1 MNYMISTFNLTG
13 SHTSDSLFK
22 MYFVPQNRIQENR
35 HWKTNKSIMKRFQL
49 EGQSL
54 QIRAETRQ
62 IKLVLGPQNR
72 LWEAKH

>member
-1 MNYMISTFNLTG
+1 M
-13 SHTSDSLFK
+13 
-22 MYFVPQNRIQENR
+22 
-35 HWKTNKSIMKRFQL
+35 KSFQL

-62 IKLVLGPQNR
+62 IKLALSLQKR

>member
-1 MNYMISTFNLTG
+1 MNYMIPTFNLTE

-54 QIRAETRQ
+54 QIRADRDSTNKVSLRPSKQ
-62 IKLVLGPQNR
+62 TLRG
-72 LWEAKH
+72 